1 MTSVFQFQSNSALPI
16 VVRVTGNTATTIADA
31 TNQQI
36 TVPWFEVSEHTG
48 ATPNLT
54 VDLYD
59 GSNATYLGDDAGGT
73 WNAKAMTAKQSVKF
87 TQGIVVPK
95 GSKLR
100 VTSSDA
106 AGKVHVV
113 GVQVLNLG

>member
-1 MTSVFQFQSNSALPI
+1 MSVFRFDSVSALPI
-16 VVRVTGNTATTIADA
+16 VVRVTSSTVTTIADA
-31 TNQQI
+31 TNQQV
-36 TVPWFEVSEHTG
+36 TVPWFEVNQTDGS
-48 ATPNLT
+48 TPNLT

-59 GSNATYLGDDAGGT
+59 GTNTTYVGDDLGSA

-106 AGKVHVV
+106 AGKMHVV
-113 GVQVLNLG
+113 GVQVLNIG

>member
-1 MTSVFQFQSNSALPI
+1 MSVFQFRGFGALPI
-16 VVRVTGNTATTIADA
+16 AVRVTGNTVTTVVDA
-31 TNQQI
+31 SNQSI
-36 TVPWFEVSEHTG
+36 TVPWFQVNEHAG
-48 ATPNLT
+48 STPNLT

-59 GSNATYLGDDAGGT
+59 GTNAVYVGDDGGTT
-73 WNAKAMTAKQSVKF
+73 WNAKAVTANKALLF

-106 AGKVHVV
+106 AGKFHVV
-113 GVQVLNLG
+113 GLQVLNIG

>member
-1 MTSVFQFQSNSALPI
+1 MSVFEFQSNSALPI
-16 VVRVTGNTATTIADA
+16 VVRVTGSTATTVADA
-31 TNQQI
+31 TNQQV
-36 TVPWFEVSEHTG
+36 TVPWFEVNEHTG

-59 GSNATYLGDDAGGT
+59 GTNTTYVGDDAGGT

-106 AGKVHVV
+106 AGKMHVV